1 MAWPYLAPPGVPADR
16 VAALRKAF
24 MDTLQ
29 DKDFVAEAEKAKLE
43 VTPVD
48 GAAIQALVQEIYA
61 TPPAIVQKTAGLL
74 Q

>member
-24 MDTLQ
+24 MDTMQ

-61 TPPAIVQKTAGLL
+61 TPSAIVQKTATLL